1 MTSTVAL
8 TDESLIAG
16 MASGD
21 TDALAAFVRRFQVR
35 VYGLA
40 LSVVADSGLAEE
52 VAQDAFMRAWRHAAS
67 YDPRRG
73 RVVTWLLTI
82 TRNLSVDAIRLRRDH
97 PIDPERLMVA
107 LVSEPDELEYDWAEQ
122 LRAGLRALPADQ
134 ARPIVLAV
142 VYGLTAKEIA
152 DQEGIPLGTAKTRIR
167 RGMARLRQALGVND
181 G

>member
-1 MTSTVAL
+1 MLAVGLS
-8 TDESLIAG
+8 DESLIAG

-21 TDALAAFVRRFQVR
+21 TDALAAFVRRFQAR

-40 LSVVADSGLAEE
+40 LTVVDDIGLAEE

-73 RVVTWLLTI
+73 RVPNWLLTI
-82 TRNLSVDAIRLRRDH
+82 TRNLAVDAVRMRRDR
-97 PIDPERLMVA
+97 PIDPDRLMGA
-107 LVSEPDELEYDWAEQ
+107 LMSTPEQPEYDGVERVQ
-122 LRAGLRALPADQ
+122 AGLRALPADQ

-142 VYGLTAKEIA
+142 VYGLTAREIA
-152 DQEGIPLGTAKTRIR
+152 EHEGIPVGTAKTRIR
-167 RGMARLRQALGVND
+167 RGMARLRVALGVMD

>member
-1 MTSTVAL
+1 MAL
-8 TDESLIAG
+8 SDESLVAG

-21 TDALAAFVRRFQVR
+21 MDAMTAFVRRFQGR

-40 LSVVADSGLAEE
+40 FSVVDDAGLAEE
-52 VAQDAFMRAWRHAAS
+52 VAQDAFMRAWRHAAT

-73 RVVTWLLTI
+73 RVATWLLTI
-82 TRNLSVDAIRLRRDH
+82 TRNLAVDAIRLRRDR

-107 LVSEPDELEYDWAEQ
+107 LVTKVDEPDYEGAEQ
-122 LRAGLRALPADQ
+122 LRAGLRALPIGQ

-142 VYGLTAKEIA
+142 VYGMTANEIA

-167 RGMARLRQALGVND
+167 RGLARLRQTLGVND

>member
-1 MTSTVAL
+1 MAPS
-8 TDESLIAG
+8 DESLVAG

-21 TDALAAFVRRFQVR
+21 MDAMTAFVRRFQSR

-40 LSVVADSGLAEE
+40 LAVVDDAGLAEE
-52 VAQDAFMRAWRHAAS
+52 VAQDAFMRAWRHAVT

-82 TRNLSVDAIRLRRDH
+82 TRNLAVDAIRLRRDR

-107 LVSEPDELEYDWAEQ
+107 LVPRVAEPDYEGAEQ
-122 LRAGLRALPADQ
+122 LRAGLRALPIGQ

-142 VYGLTAKEIA
+142 VYGLTANEIA
-152 DQEGIPLGTAKTRIR
+152 DKEGIPLGTAKTRIR
-167 RGMARLRQALGVND
+167 RGLARLRQTLGVND